1 MIIAWTRVIVLEL
14 MELMETMDS
23 GETYDE
29 I

>member
-14 MELMETMDS
+14 MELVETMDS